1 MLDDDIPRHTTRYRP
16 EDFGDEVVLYDFS
29 TTQLVYLNDTA
40 SLIWRLCDGERNIGA
55 IKALLQGAFAPDSE
69 LIEGDLRTTL
79 RQLLDQEV
87 IELA

>member
-1 MLDDDIPRHTTRYRP
+1 MLDDDIPRHTTRYRL

-40 SLIWRLCDGERNIGA
+40 SLIWRLCDGQRNIGA
-55 IKALLQGAFAPDSE
+55 IKTLLQEAFSNDSE
-69 LIEGDLRTTL
+69 LIEDDLRTTL
-79 RQLLDQEV
+79 KQLVNKEV